1 MNNRIGFI
9 GGSDAVRIM
18 NGDWVK
24 LWSIKTGREEPEDLS
39 DNFTVQSGIHNEKFI
54 LHWFEKIHKES
65 LVDHQKTY
73 EMNWSGVPLK
83 GTIDAATQSRAAIV
97 EAKETY
103 EYNKMEDQLA
113 RYMPQLQFYMMI
125 SNTPSCYFAN
135 KFGNRRWECVYIK
148 KDWEYIHKMQVHLK
162 EFWRHVKEDTRPFG
176 DDQVAP
182 ISIDKIP
189 VDGMVRRDAS
199 SDNEFISRC
208 HDYLEQEQ
216 SAKLFESAK
225 SDLKAMVGDNERE
238 VYCDLLTIKR
248 DKRGSLRIMTKE
260 N

>member
-135 KFGNRRWECVYIK
+135 KFGNRRWECVHVAKNGDYLDAMK
-148 KDWEYIHKMQVHLK
+148 NRLFQ
-162 EFWRHVKEDTRPFG
+162 FWQHVLSDTAPPNP
-176 DDQVAP
+176 DQVEVDTDKVLINQMVKRNANQNNYFTSLVDTYFSTATQHSQHEETKKELKSLVAP
-182 ISIDKIP
+182 
-189 VDGMVRRDAS
+189 
-199 SDNEFISRC
+199 
-208 HDYLEQEQ
+208 
-216 SAKLFESAK
+216 
-225 SDLKAMVGDNERE
+225 NERE
-238 VYCDLLTIKR
+238 LYSDRLTLRR
-248 DKRGSLRIMTKE
+248 DKRGSIRIVIH
-260 N
+260 